1 MWWLRGRGLGGSSI
15 INYMIAVRGNKIDYD
30 RWAAM
35 GNPGW
40 SYNEVLPYFMKSE
53 DINVELADSY
63 YHQKGGYLGISDVPF
78 RSDAAWSFVKAA
90 QEAGHP
96 YVDYNGKNQ
105 LGVMLLWKLLG

>member
-1 MWWLRGRGLGGSSI
+1 MNWARGKVLGGTSI

-35 GNPGW
+35 GNPDW
-40 SYNEVLPYFMKSE
+40 SYEDILPYFLKSE
-53 DINVELADSY
+53 DSNIDISDPD
-63 YHQKGGYLGISDVPF
+63 YHQKGGYLSISDVPF
-78 RSDAAWSFVKAA
+78 RSEAAWAYVRAA

-105 LGVMLLWKLLG
+105 LGVMS